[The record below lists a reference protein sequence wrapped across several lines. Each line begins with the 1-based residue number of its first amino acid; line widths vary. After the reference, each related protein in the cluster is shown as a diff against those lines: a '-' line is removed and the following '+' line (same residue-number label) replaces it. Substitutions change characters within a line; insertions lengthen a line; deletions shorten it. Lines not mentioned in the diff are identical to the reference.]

1 MTPFLRAAEHGL
13 DLIGRRDELCRL
25 CSSDLL
31 SSLSLDLVDEGAEV
45 SACAPHIASVD
56 RREGISQL
64 GQEAVLGAV
73 IQTEA
78 AHECTEIGGLARCAD
93 HGHLES
99 LVRAVAGSIS
109 RRARHGRGPDREGAA
124 RRWGAGHGNG
134 RAVVGRRRQRIRDH
148 RPRGA
153 RGVHGDVRRSRE
165 DRRRRVIHRDRLR
178 SRGHEADEV
187 GGGVNDR
194 IAALMNREDARAVR
208 AVGRVAREIASAVDL
223 IVAALGAGGRLIF
236 VGAGTSGRLGVLE
249 AAECPP
255 TFGTPPSRVQAIMA
269 GGRASVFRSREGAE
283 DDTRAGARAVRA
295 GVRGGDV
302 VVGVSA
308 SGVTPFVQGALA
320 AARRAGAK
328 TVLVSCNPARA
339 LLGRPSGAGGPA
351 KASRRQTRKT
361 ANVIIAPAPGPEV
374 LAGSTR
380 LKAGT
385 ATKLILNTLTTASM
399 ARLGKVYGN
408 RMVDVQPRSR
418 KLRERAAR
426 LVAEIGAVPPARA
439 RRLLAAAGG
448 RVPVA
453 IVMARRDLPADA
465 AARALRVAGSLRPV
479 IERGGGEARFAR
491 R

>member
-1 MTPFLRAAEHGL
+1 MRAMARGLRYERLATERANRASARL
-13 DLIGRRDELCRL
+13 DRL
-25 CSSDLL
+25 D
-31 SSLSLDLVDEGAEV
+31 
-45 SACAPHIASVD
+45 
-56 RREGISQL
+56 
-64 GQEAVLGAV
+64 
-73 IQTEA
+73 
-78 AHECTEIGGLARCAD
+78 
-93 HGHLES
+93 
-99 LVRAVAGSIS
+99 
-109 RRARHGRGPDREGAA
+109 A
-124 RRWGAGHGNG
+124 RR
-134 RAVVGRRRQRIRDH
+134 
-148 RPRGA
+148 
-153 RGVHGDVRRSRE
+153 
-165 DRRRRVIHRDRLR
+165 
-178 SRGHEADEV
+178 
-187 GGGVNDR
+187 
-194 IAALMNREDARAVR
+194 IATLMNREDARAVR